1 MLTTVLLLR
10 NSSPNYMPN
19 SDPLSSS
26 ETASPIAAYPFQS
39 VAEPAS
45 EPQRLLQQLP
55 NSKAL
60 QQVLDLTVAIPTYNG
75 EKRLSM
81 VLDRLRSQTS
91 LGRIRWEVIVC
102 DNGST
107 DDTAALVRRYQQNWP
122 SQYPLHYRFAAEQGA
137 AFARQHAVESAAGKL
152 IAFLDDDNIPAS
164 DWVAQ
169 AYRFA
174 QEHPQAG
181 AFGSQI
187 HGKFET
193 ELPEELEDI
202 ACFLAIIERGKQPH
216 LYEPTKKILPPA
228 AGLVVRKQ
236 AWLESVPARLFLNN
250 KGKAAGLASE
260 DLEAILYIQNSGW
273 EVWYNPEMVVQHV
286 IPNGRLRENYLT
298 TLFRCVGLSRFH
310 VRLLGIESWKH
321 PLAIPAYV
329 ANDIRKLVLHRIR
342 YGSREQLS
350 IPEMCHRVLLKS
362 TVASPTFLLKK
373 VVADAIQA
381 FEDRKHGDR
390 QQRLTQITRA
400 FEQDQFALYQQPVVT
415 VESLGGQHSGQHS
428 GQKELLL
435 RLHNDHNEYIL
446 PSSFLP
452 TAKRYGLMRTLDRWV
467 IRHLF
472 EQVTQESQRPEF
484 EQTVALL
491 QGSPLYSIN
500 LSAESA
506 QDTTLT
512 AFIAQ
517 QLAKVSLP
525 PNLFCFEIS
534 LKTALDL
541 PDETHERVAEL
552 HQLGCQITLDDVVPG
567 EAITHLI
574 GQLPLNYIKL
584 SFTSM
589 TPRQLKDPKGW
600 ALLRKSLQTHSVQ
613 AIAKG
618 IESPASLEAAQAQG
632 ICYAQGYQMGRPQL
646 LQT

>member
-1 MLTTVLLLR
+1 M
-10 NSSPNYMPN
+10 
-19 SDPLSSS
+19 
-26 ETASPIAAYPFQS
+26 IALNPMQ
-39 VAEPAS
+39 PAAGPAL
-45 EPQRLLQQLP
+45 EQQRLLQQLP
-55 NSKAL
+55 MSKAL
-60 QQVLDLTVAIPTYNG
+60 QQALDLTVAIPTYNG
-75 EKRLSM
+75 EKRLAV

-91 LGRIRWEVIVC
+91 LSRIRWEVIVC

-107 DDTAALVRRYQQNWP
+107 DDTAALVRRYQKNWP

-202 ACFLAIIERGKQPH
+202 RCFLAIIERGKQPH
-216 LYEPTKKILPPA
+216 LYEPAKKILPPA
-228 AGLVVRKQ
+228 AGLVVRKD

-250 KGKAAGLASE
+250 KGKEAGLASE

-273 EVWYNPEMVVQHV
+273 EIWYNPEMVVQHD
-286 IPNGRLRENYLT
+286 IPNGRLHENYLT

-310 VRLLGIESWKH
+310 VRLLGMESWKQ

-342 YGSREQLS
+342 HGSREQLS
-350 IPEMCHRVLLKS
+350 VSEICHRVLLKS
-362 TVASPTFLLKK
+362 TVASPVFLLKK
-373 VVADAIQA
+373 VAADAIQA

-390 QQRLTQITRA
+390 QQRLAQITQA
-400 FEQDQFALYQQPVVT
+400 FEQERFALYQQPVVT
-415 VESLGGQHSGQHS
+415 VESLATEKSGSSLNTEPALKPVPDPSGQYS

-435 RLHNDHNEYIL
+435 RLHNDHNEYIR
-446 PSSFLP
+446 PGSFMP
-452 TAKRYGLMRTLDRWV
+452 TAERYGLTRTIDRWV

-472 EQVTQESQRPEF
+472 DQVRQESQRPEF
-484 EQTVALL
+484 AQTIALL

-500 LSAESA
+500 LSPASV
-506 QDTTLT
+506 QDHTL
-512 AFIAQ
+512 AALIAG
-517 QLAKVSLP
+517 QLTEVDLRP
-525 PNLFCFEIS
+525 DLFCFEIS
-534 LKTALDL
+534 VKTATDL
-541 PDETHERVAEL
+541 PDETRKLVAAL

-567 EAITHLI
+567 EEIIDLI
-574 GQLPLNYIKL
+574 DRLPISYVKL
-584 SFTSM
+584 SFTAM
-589 TPRQLKDPKGW
+589 NPRQMKDPKVW
-600 ALLRKSLQTHSVQ
+600 AQLRKSLQAHSVQ

-618 IESPASLEAAQAQG
+618 IESPAGLEAARAQG
-632 ICYAQGYQMGRPQL
+632 IRYAQGYQMGRPQL

>member
-1 MLTTVLLLR
+1 
-10 NSSPNYMPN
+10 MPN

-26 ETASPIAAYPFQS
+26 EIASS
-39 VAEPAS
+39 VPAIQPLVWPAS
-45 EPQRLLQQLP
+45 EQLLQQFP
-55 NSKAL
+55 TDKAL
-60 QQVLDLTVAIPTYNG
+60 QQALDLTVAIPTYNG

-81 VLDRLRSQTS
+81 VLDQLRSQTS
-91 LGRIRWEVIVC
+91 LSRIRWEVIVC
-102 DNGST
+102 DNSST

-137 AFARQHAVESAAGKL
+137 AFARQHAVESAAGQL

-202 ACFLAIIERGKQPH
+202 RCFLAIIERGKQPH
-216 LYEPTKKILPPA
+216 LYEPAKKILPPA

-250 KGKAAGLASE
+250 KGKEAGLASE
-260 DLEAILYIQNSGW
+260 DLEAILHIQNSGW
-273 EVWYNPEMVVQHV
+273 EVWYNPEMVVQHD
-286 IPNGRLRENYLT
+286 IPNGRLHENYLT

-310 VRLLGIESWKH
+310 VRLLGMESWKH

-342 YGSREQLS
+342 HGSREQLS
-350 IPEMCHRVLLKS
+350 IPEICHRVLLKS
-362 TVASPTFLLKK
+362 TVASPAFLLKK

-381 FEDRKHGDR
+381 FEDSKHGDR
-390 QQRLTQITRA
+390 QQRLAQITQA
-400 FEQDQFALYQQPVVT
+400 FEQDRFALYQQPVVT
-415 VESLGGQHSGQHS
+415 VEPISGQHGGQKDS

-435 RLHNDHNEYIL
+435 RLHNDHDEYIL
-446 PSSFLP
+446 PGSFLP
-452 TAKRYGLMRTLDRWV
+452 TAKRYGLMRTIDRWV
-467 IRHLF
+467 IRRLF
-472 EQVTQESQRPEF
+472 DQVAQESQRPEF

-500 LSAESA
+500 LSAESV
-506 QDTTLT
+506 QDGTLV
-512 AFIAQ
+512 AFIAK
-517 QLAKVSLP
+517 QLAQVSQP
-525 PNLFCFEIS
+525 ASLFCFEIS
-534 LKTALDL
+534 VKTATDL
-541 PDETHERVAEL
+541 PDETRARVAEL
-552 HQLGCQITLDDVVPG
+552 HQIGCQITLDDVVPG
-567 EAITHLI
+567 EAVTHLI
-574 GQLPLNYIKL
+574 GQLPVNYLKI

-589 TPRQLKDPKGW
+589 TPRQLKDSKSW
-600 ALLRKSLQTHSVQ
+600 TLLRESLQMHSVE

-618 IESPASLEAAQAQG
+618 IETPASLEAARAQG
-632 ICYAQGYQMGRPQL
+632 IRYAQGYHMGRPQL

>member
-1 MLTTVLLLR
+1 
-10 NSSPNYMPN
+10 MPN

-26 ETASPIAAYPFQS
+26 EPASLTAVSPIQP
-39 VAEPAS
+39 VAEPALKQ
-45 EPQRLLQQLP
+45 QRLLQQLP
-55 NSKAL
+55 ISNAL

-75 EKRLSM
+75 EKRLSV

-91 LGRIRWEVIVC
+91 LSRIRWEVIVC

-107 DDTAALVRRYQQNWP
+107 DDTAALVRRYQKNWP
-122 SQYPLHYRFAAEQGA
+122 SQYPLRYRFAAEQGA

-193 ELPEELEDI
+193 ELPEDLEDI
-202 ACFLAIIERGKQPH
+202 RCFLAIIERGKQPH

-250 KGKAAGLASE
+250 KGKEAGLASE
-260 DLEAILYIQNSGW
+260 DLEAILHIQNSGW
-273 EVWYNPEMVVQHV
+273 EVWYNPEMVVQHD
-286 IPNGRLRENYLT
+286 IPNGRLHENYLT

-310 VRLLGIESWKH
+310 VRLLGMESWKQ

-342 YGSREQLS
+342 HGSREQLS
-350 IPEMCHRVLLKS
+350 VSEICHRVLLKS
-362 TVASPTFLLKK
+362 TVASPAFLLKK

-381 FEDRKHGDR
+381 FKDSRHGDR
-390 QQRLTQITRA
+390 QQRLAQITQA
-400 FEQDQFALYQQPVVT
+400 FEQDRFALYQQPVVT
-415 VESLGGQHSGQHS
+415 VKSLAVEESGSS
-428 GQKELLL
+428 FSAEPGQKELLL

-452 TAKRYGLMRTLDRWV
+452 TAKRYGLMRAIDRWV

-472 EQVTQESQRPEF
+472 SQVTQESLRSEF

-500 LSAESA
+500 LSAESV
-506 QDTTLT
+506 QDGTLRD
-512 AFIAQ
+512 FIAK
-517 QLAKVSLP
+517 QLATVSLP
-525 PNLFCFEIS
+525 ASLFCFEIS
-534 LKTALDL
+534 IKTALDL
-541 PDETHERVAEL
+541 PDATHQRIAEI
-552 HQLGCQITLDDVVPG
+552 HQLGCQITLDDVVPN
-567 EAITHLI
+567 ETITRLI
-574 GQLPLNYIKL
+574 GQLPINYVKL
-584 SFTSM
+584 SFASM
-589 TPRQLKDPKGW
+589 TPRQLKDPKVW
-600 ALLRKSLQTHSVQ
+600 TSLRKSLQAHSVQ

-618 IESPASLEAAQAQG
+618 IESPAGLEAARAQG
-632 ICYAQGYQMGRPQL
+632 IRYAQGYQIGRPQL